1 MLYRLVR
8 TAVVSLT
15 LLSVG
20 VPAFAQGWAR
30 PAKTQNTDVVCA
42 TCYGPYKGK
51 LTIGY
56 GAPMKTFTGRFL
68 DSNNT
73 RDYQQTFRTARA
85 TYTGVAPERK
95 RLYMLIGSA
104 LFAYNTD
111 TFFSRLESGTAMIQ
125 ASNAPVSPRNA
136 RSGAPEEYLQ
146 MDRYFYAE
154 NGSGWDTPVI
164 DGQDRLFGFDWDDRS
179 PRAELVH
186 AVHCREYCWR
196 NRHRLPRGKCHYG
209 SECLCLG
216 RYCAGQ

>member
-1 MLYRLVR
+1 MLFRLVR

-42 TCYGPYKGK
+42 TCPGTYKGK

-68 DSNNT
+68 DSHNT

-95 RLYMLIGSA
+95 RLKK
-104 LFAYNTD
+104 
-111 TFFSRLESGTAMIQ
+111 
-125 ASNAPVSPRNA
+125 
-136 RSGAPEEYLQ
+136 
-146 MDRYFYAE
+146 
-154 NGSGWDTPVI
+154 
-164 DGQDRLFGFDWDDRS
+164 
-179 PRAELVH
+179 
-186 AVHCREYCWR
+186 
-196 NRHRLPRGKCHYG
+196 PRGSSCAKASSEG
-209 SECLCLG
+209 SSNDT
-216 RYCAGQ
+216 